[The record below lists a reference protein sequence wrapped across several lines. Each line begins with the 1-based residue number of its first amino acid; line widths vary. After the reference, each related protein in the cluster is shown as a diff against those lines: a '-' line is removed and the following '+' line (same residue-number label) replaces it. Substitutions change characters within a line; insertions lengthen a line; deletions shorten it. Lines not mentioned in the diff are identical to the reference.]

1 MVANSSSVSDEEFL
15 LRCIEHVNGG
25 LKINFAEVA
34 KDLGYASP
42 AVAQNRMRNLRK
54 KLHEK
59 REAKGEAKDGTGPEV
74 KKAKETNE
82 KPKAKR
88 GKKRKIED
96 TASKTE
102 NEEERGIENGE

>member
-1 MVANSSSVSDEEFL
+1 
-15 LRCIEHVNGG
+15 
-25 LKINFAEVA
+25 
-34 KDLGYASP
+34 
-42 AVAQNRMRNLRK
+42 MRNLRK